1 MGGEW
6 GTGQLLHLLPPHHP
20 PKLGDYHSSQ
30 WFDLARKKKK
40 GPHCFTFSFP
50 VGIFFFFFSLMKRR
64 THSGGLFFLLWL
76 VLLDS
81 SSFSSCVLVVVLSCC
96 PVVSDSLRPRGLKH
110 ARLPCPSLS
119 PGVFSHSYP
128 LNQWCHPIILSSVV
142 LFSSC
147 LQCFPPSGSF
157 PMSHLFVWGV
167 LSIGTLVSASVLPI
181 NIQDW
186 LPLGLTGLILQSKGL
201 SSLLQHH
208 SPKASILWCSAFFIR
223 QDWVTFT
230 FTFSAFMVQLSHLYI
245 TTGKTIALTIQ
256 SFVGNV
262 HLLVALF
269 STFLY
274 CGKNR
279 SEWHILLVYF
289 HCWHLA
295 TSKSYLLKP
304 AVCAWDYS
312 LVSVYKK
319 IIISV
324 FTASLFSPRVSSYYG
339 QFGERSNI

>member
-20 PKLGDYHSSQ
+20 PKLGDYCSSQ
-30 WFDLARKKKK
+30 WLDLVRKKKK
-40 GPHCFTFSFP
+40 KRSSLKISAFLLG
-50 VGIFFFFFSLMKRR
+50 FFFFFLMKRR

-81 SSFSSCVLVVVLSCC
+81 SSFSSCILVVVLSCC
-96 PVVSDSLRPRGLKH
+96 SVVSDSLRPHGLKH

-119 PGVFSHSYP
+119 PGVCSHSYP
-128 LNQWCHPIILSSVV
+128 LNQWHHPIILSSVV

-157 PMSHLFVWGV
+157 PMSRLFVRGV

-181 NIQDW
+181 NIQNW
-186 LPLGLTGLILQSKGL
+186 LPVGLTALILQSKGL

-208 SPKASILWCSAFFIR
+208 SPKASVLWCSACIIR

-245 TTGKTIALTIQ
+245 TTGKTMALTIQ

-269 STFLY
+269 GTFLY
-274 CGKNR
+274 CEKNR
-279 SEWHILLVYF
+279 SEWHILLFYF

-319 IIISV
+319 
-324 FTASLFSPRVSSYYG
+324 
-339 QFGERSNI
+339 